1 MLNQFQAEYQSKRMT
16 AEEALSHIKTGDVI
30 GTSQCG
36 VDPKTLLGK
45 LHTITPR
52 VTDLTMMC
60 GMCVNEYPF
69 MNDPAYKE
77 HFTLDGIFFMGANR
91 AAHRQGLLSAYRPT
105 STTALA
111 VGWGPTG
118 PTCSSDRPPP
128 WMTTVISV
136 SPCA

>member
-1 MLNQFQAEYQSKRMT
+1 MLNSKYWTEYHNKKMT

-45 LHTITPR
+45 LHTITPK

-60 GMCVNEYPF
+60 GMCDNEYPF
-69 MNDPAYKE
+69 MNDPTYKE

-91 AAHRQGLLSAYRPT
+91 AEHQTYILVQNNQLNLLQ
-105 STTALA
+105 
-111 VGWGPTG
+111 
-118 PTCSSDRPPP
+118 
-128 WMTTVISV
+128 
-136 SPCA
+136 

>member
-1 MLNQFQAEYQSKRMT
+1 MMLNQFQAEYQSKRMT

-77 HFTLDGIFFMGANR
+77 HFTLDGIFFMWGQPGGPQAGAAQCIPGQPPQRRR
-91 AAHRQGLLSAYRPT
+91 ALGGDPPAQRVHR
-105 STTALA
+105 
-111 VGWGPTG
+111 TG
-118 PTCSSDRPPP
+118 HPHG
-128 WMTTVISV
+128 
-136 SPCA
+136 